1 MMHLVTVINQ
11 TRGEVLC
18 DRVEVANTSMRRL
31 FGLLGRRGLDCGQG
45 LWIKPSSGV
54 HTMGMMFPIDVVG
67 LDRKGTVIKLWRDL
81 VPFRVTSVSLK
92 LQSVIELPA
101 GQIHESGLQL
111 GDTLTFIKQPAATA

>member
-1 MMHLVTVINQ
+1 MKLVKVVNE
-11 TRGEVLC
+11 TRGAVIG

-31 FGLLGRRGLDCGQG
+31 FGLLGRRSLNAGQG

-67 LDRKGTVIKLWRDL
+67 LDRKGTVLKIWKDL

-92 LQSVIELPA
+92 MHSVIELKA
-101 GQIHESGLQL
+101 GQIAESGTHV
-111 GDTLTFIKQPAATA
+111 GDTLKMVEL